1 MDIFSNLLELKTGF
15 TSVLNRIN
23 VLELSNQNRPKCQ
36 DQDCRLTRLFG
47 LHVSFL
53 HKSHQLFLLSSS
65 CDSTLPRRVSA
76 HAIGAGDQP
85 TPARPL
91 LMKIEADKS
100 RRGGVLGGID
110 GGGARLASLPVRRDG
125 SPWGA
130 DRPICLV
137 CIEMQRPP
145 QPVARCS
152 LEALQGELKQSRFGM
167 GGAGG
172 WLLWAKATRLPSEAH
187 RDER

>member
-1 MDIFSNLLELKTGF
+1 MDTFFTLLELKTGF

-36 DQDCRLTRLFG
+36 DQDCWLIRLFG

-76 HAIGAGDQP
+76 HAIGAGDQL

-91 LMKIEADKS
+91 LMKIEADKL
-100 RRGGVLGGID
+100 RRGDVGGID

-152 LEALQGELKQSRFGM
+152 LEALQGEPKQSRFGR
-167 GGAGG
+167 GVGG
-172 WLLWAKATRLPSEAH
+172 WLLWANASRLPSEAH